1 MTCID
6 DNMASSDEVKRIPN
20 AIRADEG
27 LREQAEVGGLEAELD
42 LLGSSVLM
50 LRLRD
55 HHDDYLYQHIDGG
68 TVLRRS
74 EMLGLSRRAGHGL
87 SLLSTE
93 EAKSLQR
100 ADLVVIDGR
109 DPETGQRLSA
119 VVEASN
125 RVGRRDIERAR
136 GWADIL
142 VRHGQSCV
150 ALVVTNYAPSE
161 EWARLAEEAGVAI
174 VVIGANAD
182 DDAA

>member
-136 GWADIL
+136 GGADIL